1 MLEEQADF
9 GDCRN
14 LSMNSLGRP
23 INLPLKRKGAVK
35 SGSPT
40 SLKGLKAGLRAAVD
54 SRQLRVKMGRA
65 AWVGL
70 PPYGANGQAS
80 FEGGVPHA

>member
-14 LSMNSLGRP
+14 LSMKALGRP
-23 INLPLKRKGAVK
+23 INLPLKRKGAVR

-40 SLKGLKAGLRAAVD
+40 SLKGLKGRAESCFGLG
-54 SRQLRVKMGRA
+54 QLRG
-65 AWVGL
+65 
-70 PPYGANGQAS
+70 
-80 FEGGVPHA
+80 